1 MRSISRLIA
10 ALAVLT
16 LPLPLLAQP
25 IPLPAW
31 TAVASTGTV
40 DEANYTPV
48 NFAFGGGPPGLPS
61 LGFLGGSIGP
71 PVVARYNV
79 TNLAGFSNPPW
90 TTLEL
95 GAIDTVAAA
104 GNNVTARLIQVKPC
118 TGTQAVLCTV
128 VSLDNPAGGGLCN
141 RCTFN
146 VPIDFTQFLYYV
158 EVTVSR
164 TTAAANEQALT
175 LRIF

>member
-1 MRSISRLIA
+1 MRSVFRL
-10 ALAVLT
+10 LATACLLA
-16 LPLPLLAQP
+16 LPLPLLAQVAP
-25 IPLPAW
+25 NPVW

-61 LGFLGGSIGP
+61 LGFLGGAVQP

-79 TNLAGFSNPPW
+79 TNLAGFGNPPW

-95 GAIDTVAAA
+95 GAIDTSPAA

-118 TGTQAVLCTV
+118 SGLQVVLCTV
-128 VSLDNPAGGGLCN
+128 VSLDNPAGNGVCKTCN
-141 RCTFN
+141 FTAS
-146 VPIDFTQFLYYV
+146 IDFTQFLYYV

-164 TTAAANEQALT
+164 TSNANNEQALT